1 VESPQKKHKDSLK
14 QQREASDFIQ
24 AVLTVEIGNE
34 ITSFML
40 LLLLFS
46 AFTIF
51 YTSFVVSLMEFS
63 LFFAQ
68 VLNRFKF
75 QLSKLEQ
82 AQFQERDD

>member
-14 QQREASDFIQ
+14 QQRKASDFIQ